1 MRRFWMWMRWSA
13 RDLRSRWIQVTA
25 IALIIAIG
33 TGMTAGLGSMSIWRR
48 ASYDASYALLNHFD
62 LRVELAEGSVV
73 PEGALLDAT
82 APLADR
88 GWLLRAEERLS
99 VPTQVDASGGGET
112 ILVPGRLVGVDVTDG
127 GPLVSGIAP
136 QGGRGL
142 TAQDV
147 RRPAGVLE
155 AHFADHYELPP
166 TGTVGLSGGVE
177 LPYVGT
183 GYSPEYFIVTT
194 ESGGL
199 LAEANYAVVF
209 VPLPVA
215 QELSGMG
222 ASANDLVVRLQP
234 GVSRTEARDALAASM
249 AARLPSVATTVT
261 TVDDDPAWRGLYG
274 DLESDAKTMGAL
286 AFLIFAAAAFA
297 AFNLTTRIVEARRR
311 EIGVAM
317 AIGQRPWAI
326 AIRPILMG
334 VEIAVLGVVFGVGLG
349 VLVAQGFRAVL
360 ESMQPMP
367 VWDAPFQ
374 PGEFVRAALIGLALP
389 IAATLWPVWR
399 AIRVAPVDAIRTG
412 HLAAKGGGLAP
423 LVQRVTSRGAS
434 LTVMP
439 IRNVLRAPRRT
450 LLTAAGIGAAITA
463 MVGVIGLIDSFN
475 ATVDRG
481 AVEVAA
487 GVEDRL
493 EVALSG
499 FQPAD
504 RGVVPSVGATEGVD
518 ASAPSLRVGATL
530 RGSQD
535 LDVLLE
541 VMDLANPVWHP
552 TISDRVEP
560 RDLPGIVLAEKAAA
574 DLGLVAGDTVVVR
587 HPVAVPGEQA
597 IGAQETEMR
606 VVGLHPYP
614 MRGFAYMDASD
625 ADGFGMAGI
634 VNTVHVAPA
643 PGTDLGALERALFEL
658 PGVASAQP
666 ADATVEVL
674 RDLMARFMDI
684 FRFVQ
689 LFVLLLALLIAFNA
703 ASISVEERA
712 REHATMF
719 AFGVRI
725 RTVLREITTEGLIV
739 GLVGTL
745 IGVGLGMLAVR
756 WLVTGS
762 AQEMPDLQI
771 AATVAPATIVTAFVM
786 GVVAVALA
794 PLFTA
799 RKLRHTNIPSTLRVM
814 E

>member
-1 MRRFWMWMRWSA
+1 MRRLWMWMRWSA
-13 RDLRSRWIQVTA
+13 RDLRSRWVQVTA
-25 IALIIAIG
+25 IAMIIAVG
-33 TGMTAGLGSMSIWRR
+33 TGMTAGLGSMSVWRR

-62 LRVELAEGSVV
+62 VRVELAEGSVA
-73 PEGALLDAT
+73 PEGALLDAA
-82 APLADR
+82 APLVER
-88 GWLLRAEERLS
+88 GWVVEAEERLS
-99 VPTQVDASGGGET
+99 VPTQVDASSVGET
-112 ILVPGRLVGVDVTDG
+112 VLVPGRLVGIDVTGG
-127 GPLVSGIAP
+127 GPHVSGIAS

-142 TAQDV
+142 TAHDV
-147 RRPAGVLE
+147 RTPAAVLE

-166 TGTVGLSGGVE
+166 SGTVGLPGGVV

-183 GYSPEYFIVTT
+183 GYTPEYFIVMTD
-194 ESGGL
+194 SGGV

-222 ASANDLVVRLQP
+222 ATANDLVVTLAP
-234 GVSRTEARDALAASM
+234 GVSRTQARDALAASLDE
-249 AARLPSVATTVT
+249 RLPSVAATVS
-261 TVDDDPAWRGLYG
+261 TVDEDPAWRSLYG
-274 DLESDAKTMGAL
+274 DLESDTQTMGAI

-317 AIGQRPWAI
+317 AIGQRPSAI

-334 VEIAVLGVVFGVGLG
+334 IEIALLGVVFGVALG
-349 VLVAQGFRAVL
+349 MLIAEGFRAVL

-374 PGEFVRAALIGLALP
+374 PAEFVRGAVIGFVLP
-389 IAATLWPVWR
+389 I
-399 AIRVAPVDAIRTG
+399 VAPVDAIRTG

-423 LVQRVTSRGAS
+423 LVKRMTSRGRS

-450 LLTAAGIGAAITA
+450 LLTAVGIAAAITA

-481 AVEVAA
+481 AVEVASGA
-487 GVEDRL
+487 PNRL

-499 FQPAD
+499 FQPLD
-504 RGVVPSVGATEGVD
+504 QGVVPAIEAIPGVSVAV
-518 ASAPSLRVGATL
+518 PSLRVGATL

-535 LDVLLE
+535 LDVVLQ
-541 VMDLANPVWHP
+541 VMDLGNPVWHP
-552 TISDRVEP
+552 TIVRASGGGG
-560 RDLPGIVLAEKAAA
+560 LPGIVLAEKAAA
-574 DLGLVAGDTVVVR
+574 DLGLVPGDTIAVR
-587 HPVAVPGEQA
+587 HPVATPGEET
-597 IGAQETEMR
+597 IGVAVTEMR
-606 VVGLHPYP
+606 VVGVHPYP
-614 MRGFAYMDASD
+614 MRGFAYMDAPD
-625 ADGFGMAGI
+625 AAGFGMPGLANS
-634 VNTVHVAPA
+634 VDVAPA
-643 PGTDLGALERALFEL
+643 AGADLDALKRALFETA
-658 PGVASAQP
+658 GVASVQP
-666 ADATVEVL
+666 ADATVTVL

-689 LFVLLLALLIAFNA
+689 LFVLFLALLIAFNA

-719 AFGVRI
+719 AFGVRV

-739 GLVGTL
+739 GLAGTA
-745 IGVGLGMLAVR
+745 IGVGVGMLAVR
-756 WLVTGS
+756 WLASGTGE
-762 AQEMPDLQI
+762 EMPDLQFI
-771 AATVAPATIVTAFVM
+771 VTVAPATIVTAFAM
-786 GVVAVALA
+786 GVVAVAVA
-794 PLFTA
+794 PLLTM
-799 RKLRHTNIPSTLRVM
+799 RKLRRTDVPSTLRVM